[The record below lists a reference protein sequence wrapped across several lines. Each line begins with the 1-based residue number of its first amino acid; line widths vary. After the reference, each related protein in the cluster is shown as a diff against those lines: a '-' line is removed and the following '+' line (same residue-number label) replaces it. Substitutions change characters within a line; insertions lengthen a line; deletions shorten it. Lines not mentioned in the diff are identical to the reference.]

1 MEPQLLTKILA
12 DEIPLVPVTQPIMN
26 LRSMRLEAREY
37 LTHFVDEAGVDRS
50 SGVLLTQFDLPEH
63 LRTALDLKCLQ
74 TTFDT
79 LAQLPPALSH
89 LHFVN
94 LEPRTLENPAFWEA
108 LPGWLE
114 ALSVRPDQI
123 VMEFTEA
130 QSVHDLD
137 DLKDYARRLRVMG
150 LRIAVDDLGSGVAS
164 LSHMARLA
172 PDFIK
177 ADRSLVQQAHRRP
190 YQSALLNALAHF
202 ARAMRVGF
210 IGEGIETP
218 EELTA
223 ITDADVPWGQGYV
236 FGRPVNGVPEITA
249 ASQAG

>member
-1 MEPQLLTKILA
+1 MEQPLLTKILA

-37 LTHFVDEAGVDRS
+37 LTHFVDESGIERS
-50 SGVLLTQFDLPEH
+50 SGFLLADLSLPEPQ
-63 LRTALDLKCLQ
+63 RIALDLKCLAR
-74 TTFDT
+74 TFDT
-79 LAQLPPALSH
+79 LALLPPALAH

-94 LEPRTLENPAFWEA
+94 LEPRTLENPAFWEI

-114 ALSVRPDQI
+114 ALSIRPDQI

-130 QSVHDLD
+130 QSVHNLD

-210 IGEGIETP
+210 IAEGIETP

-236 FGRPVNGVPEITA
+236 FGRPVIGVPEITPA
-249 ASQAG
+249 NQAG

>member
-1 MEPQLLTKILA
+1 MEPELLRKILA

-37 LTHFVDEAGVDRS
+37 LTHFVDGMGTDHS
-50 SGVLLTQFDLPEH
+50 SGVLLTQMDLPEAQ
-63 LRTALDLKCLQ
+63 RTALDLKCLE
-74 TTFDT
+74 TTFGV

-94 LEPRTLENPAFWEA
+94 LEPRTLEHASFWDA
-108 LPGWLE
+108 IPGWLE
-114 ALSVRPDQI
+114 ALSIRPDQV

-137 DLKDYARRLRVMG
+137 DLKDFARRLRVMG
-150 LRIAVDDLGSGVAS
+150 MRIAVDDLGSGVAS

-177 ADRSLVQQAHRRP
+177 ADRSLVTQAHRRP

-210 IGEGIETP
+210 IAEGIETP

-223 ITDADVPWGQGYV
+223 VTDADVPWGQGYV
-236 FGRPVNGVPEITA
+236 YGRPINGVPEIA
-249 ASQAG
+249 PANQAG